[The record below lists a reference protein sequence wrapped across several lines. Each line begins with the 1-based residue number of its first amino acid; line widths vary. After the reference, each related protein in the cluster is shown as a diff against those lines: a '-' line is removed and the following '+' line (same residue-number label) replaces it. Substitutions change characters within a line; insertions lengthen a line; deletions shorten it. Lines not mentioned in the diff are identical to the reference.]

1 MRSFFKY
8 TFHRREAV
16 WLIVITTASALG
28 VIGCRAF
35 PLEFVYAEYIIESVY
50 ALFCI
55 LFFVTYYMKW
65 RKYVEHNKSK

>member
-16 WLIVITTASALG
+16 WLIVYTTTSALG
-28 VIGCRAF
+28 VLGCRAF
-35 PLEFVYAEYIIESVY
+35 PKRFAIAEYIFVGLY

-55 LFFVTYYMKW
+55 LFFVTYYVKW
-65 RKYVEHNKSK
+65 RKYVKHKKP

>member
-16 WLIVITTASALG
+16 WLLAITTTSILG
-28 VIGCRAF
+28 VLGCRAF
-35 PLEFVYAEYIIESVY
+35 PQKFSYGEYLIEGLY

-55 LFFVTYYMKW
+55 LFFVNYYVKW
-65 RKYVEHNKSK
+65 RKYVKHNKP